1 MIRVSKLTDYGFLL
15 LTRFSETGLNQ
26 VHNARDVSAEVGVPQ
41 PTVSK
46 LLKALARGG
55 LLTAHRGAKGGYAL
69 ARPADQITVADVI
82 SALEGP
88 IGITDCSSDE
98 SCGLEGVCPTRTNWR
113 RINNAVYRALQEITL
128 AEMLVPENDRIGQP
142 AELPCG
148 NCPTVQNQ
156 TACTCSLDAQMVQD
170 VFAAA
175 DAHANTTARTEGSHD
190 GATQY
195 NASNEHGKDG
205 ERSS

>member
-15 LTRFSETGLNQ
+15 LTRFSQTGLHQ
-26 VHNARDVSAEVGVPQ
+26 VHNARDVSSEVGVPQ

-55 LLTAHRGAKGGYAL
+55 LLKAHRGAKGGYAL
-69 ARPADQITVADVI
+69 ARPAEQITVAEVI

-98 SCGLEGVCPTRTNWR
+98 GCGLEGMCPTRTNWR
-113 RINNAVYRALQEITL
+113 RINAAVYRALEEITL
-128 AEMLVPENDRIGQP
+128 AEMLVPENDRIGQVQEP
-142 AELPCG
+142 ACG
-148 NCPTVQNQ
+148 NCPTMQNQ
-156 TACTCSLDAQMVQD
+156 STCTCSIDAQLVQN

-175 DAHANTTARTEGSHD
+175 DAAVPPQLIAEPANDRVKYEA
-190 GATQY
+190 A
-195 NASNEHGKDG
+195 NESDESR